1 MCEKPL
7 NANVGEIERQSVKGE
22 REREKRELR
31 EGGREVREGGREV
44 RGSRLKTKLEA
55 KL

>member
-7 NANVGEIERQSVKGE
+7 NANVGEIERQSDKGE
-22 REREKRELR
+22 RELK
-31 EGGREVREGGREV
+31 EGGREVIEGGREV

>member
-7 NANVGEIERQSVKGE
+7 NANVGEIERQSDKGE
-22 REREKRELR
+22 RELK
-31 EGGREVREGGREV
+31 EGGREVIEGGREV
-44 RGSRLKTKLEA
+44 RGSRPKTKLEA

>member
-1 MCEKPL
+1 MGEKPL
-7 NANVGEIERQSVKGE
+7 NANVGEIERQSDKGE
-22 REREKRELR
+22 RELK
-31 EGGREVREGGREV
+31 EGGREVIEGGREV